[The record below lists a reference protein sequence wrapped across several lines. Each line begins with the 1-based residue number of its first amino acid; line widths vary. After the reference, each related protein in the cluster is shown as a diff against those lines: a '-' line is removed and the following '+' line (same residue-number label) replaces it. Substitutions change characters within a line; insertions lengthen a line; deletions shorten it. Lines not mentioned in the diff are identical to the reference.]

1 MPGFEWIDKK
11 ELKIVQ
17 KIFNDGGTLIAH
29 GFDTQDEDSRTRNL
43 YFMQHAPEFTN
54 DKEHRLWGL
63 YPYLCSFN
71 GTDPDP
77 DAVDPFLKYIKHT

>member
-1 MPGFEWIDKK
+1 MDIAGRSGVTPLTISFIGYGFY
-11 ELKIVQ
+11 
-17 KIFNDGGTLIAH
+17 
-29 GFDTQDEDSRTRNL
+29 TQDEDSRTRNL

-54 DKEHRLWGL
+54 HKEHSLWGL
-63 YPYLCSFN
+63 DPYLCSFN